1 MMTPAR
7 RHFLRETANAVTD
20 AEPLSRMEAGTYS
33 LMLRKLAEDKR
44 SLARLQGSDRRIAF
58 KRKVMPDYAPWI
70 GGVLQSGKGTQDD
83 VLVTVMIWLIDIGE
97 PESALPL
104 AGYAL
109 KSGLT
114 APGYDRQLATIIA
127 EEIANAALTQHSLS
141 QPLDLAVLQHTLE
154 LTAGEDMPDEA
165 RAKLLKALGYALEQ
179 DGQHKQAVI
188 ALEQALRLNQRA
200 GVKKDITRLNKA
212 DE

>member
-7 RHFLRETANAVTD
+7 KHFMRETAASVTD
-20 AEPLSRMEAGTYS
+20 VAPLSRMEAGTYN

-44 SLARLQGSDRRIAF
+44 SLARLQSGDRRSAF
-58 KRKVMPDYAPWI
+58 KRKVLPDYAPWI
-70 GGVLQSGKGTQDD
+70 EGVLQSDKGTQDD

-97 PESALPL
+97 PGTAMPL
-104 AGYAL
+104 AAYAL
-109 KSGLT
+109 KHRLT
-114 APGYDRQLATIIA
+114 MPGYDRQTATIIA
-127 EEIANAALTQHSLS
+127 EEIANAALTLHSLS
-141 QPLDLAVLQHTLE
+141 QPLDLTVLQQTLE
-154 LTAGEDMPDEA
+154 LTADKDMPDEA
-165 RAKLLKALGYALEQ
+165 RSKLLKALGYALEQ
-179 DGQHKQAVI
+179 AGQQKQAVI

>member
-7 RHFLRETANAVTD
+7 KHFMRETAASVTD
-20 AEPLSRMEAGTYS
+20 IAPLSRMEAGTYN

-44 SLARLQGSDRRIAF
+44 SLARLQGSDRRSAF
-58 KRKVMPDYAPWI
+58 KRKVLPDYAPWI
-70 GGVLQSGKGTQDD
+70 EGALQSGKGTQDD

-97 PESALPL
+97 PGVALPL

-114 APGYDRQLATIIA
+114 MPGYDRNTATIVA
-127 EEIANAALTQHSLS
+127 EEIANAALAQHSLS
-141 QPLDLAVLQHTLE
+141 QPLDLTVLQHTLE

-165 RAKLLKALGYALEQ
+165 RSKLLKALGYALEQ
-179 DGQHKQAVI
+179 AGQQQQAVI
-188 ALEQALRLNQRA
+188 AFEQALRLNQRA
-200 GVKKDITRLNKA
+200 GVRKDIARLNKA

>member
-7 RHFLRETANAVTD
+7 KHFMRETAASVTD
-20 AEPLSRMEAGTYS
+20 VAPLSRMEAGTYN

-44 SLARLQGSDRRIAF
+44 SLARLQGSDRRSAF
-58 KRKVMPDYAPWI
+58 KRKVLPDYAPWI
-70 GGVLQSGKGTQDD
+70 EGVLQSGKGTQDD

-97 PESALPL
+97 PGVALPL

-114 APGYDRQLATIIA
+114 MPGYDRNTATIVA
-127 EEIANAALTQHSLS
+127 EEIANAALAQHSLS
-141 QPLDLAVLQHTLE
+141 QPLDLTVLQHTLE

-165 RAKLLKALGYALEQ
+165 RSKLLKALGYALEQ
-179 DGQHKQAVI
+179 AGQQPQAVI
-188 ALEQALRLNQRA
+188 AFEQALRLNQRA
-200 GVKKDITRLNKA
+200 GVRKDIARLNKA